1 MIAVFVNSM
10 ADTATFAPLFK
21 DIEGIYLY
29 NPTREEL
36 EKVLAENPT
45 ETFMC
50 LGHGS
55 PRGLFSADMHGFLL
69 DRDNVHLL
77 QNRNVIGI
85 WCYASDFAR
94 IHNLRGF
101 FTYMFISNAQEV
113 FSHRFRTQTDEFV
126 FEQNQHFASKV
137 NELIRNETP
146 MEDWV
151 EILYESADRIDVDFV
166 KFNYSNLSYFDGE
179 NNYVPQSLLDE
190 ERERT
195 AQAESYLSEDWEEG
209 TLWHDYCIE
218 EEDSYIVCYID
229 NDGKNVWEEYNN
241 YDDAIDRINDL
252 YSELYTENADKIMLF
267 SKNNTEI

>member
-1 MIAVFVNSM
+1 MIAVFVDSM

-77 QNRNVIGI
+77 KDRDVIGI

-94 IHNLRGF
+94 LNNLRGF
-101 FTYMFISNAQEV
+101 FTYMFISNAQECSYHKCGNYYNEV
-113 FSHRFRTQTDEFV
+113 V
-126 FEQNQHFASKV
+126 YEQNRIFAEKV
-137 NELIRNETP
+137 RGLIAENKP
-146 MEDWV
+146 MEEWV
-151 EILYESADRIDVDFV
+151 DYLYESCDSSLDFV
-166 KFNYSNLSYFDGE
+166 DFNYSNLAYFDGE
-179 NNYVPQSLLDE
+179 SNYAPQQLLDE
-190 ERERT
+190 
-195 AQAESYLSEDWEEG
+195 SWEEG
-209 TLWHDYCIE
+209 TLWHNSCIDE
-218 EEDSYIVCYID
+218 GESYIVCYID
-229 NDGKNVWEEYNN
+229 NDGKNVWEEY
-241 YDDAIDRINDL
+241 YDYDEAIERIDNL
-252 YSELYTENADKIMLF
+252 YAELNEENAEKIMLF
-267 SKNNTEI
+267 NKNTEL

>member
-1 MIAVFVNSM
+1 MIAVFVDSM

-77 QNRNVIGI
+77 KDRDVIGI

-94 IHNLRGF
+94 LNNLRGF
-101 FTYMFISNAQEV
+101 FTYMFISNAQEC
-113 FSHRFRTQTDEFV
+113 SYHRCGNYYNEV
-126 FEQNQHFASKV
+126 VYEQNRIFAEKV
-137 NELIRNETP
+137 RGLIAENKP
-146 MEDWV
+146 MKEWV
-151 EILYESADRIDVDFV
+151 DYLYESCDSSLDFV
-166 KFNYSNLSYFDGE
+166 DFNYSNLAYFDGE
-179 NNYVPQSLLDE
+179 SNYAPQQLLDE
-190 ERERT
+190 
-195 AQAESYLSEDWEEG
+195 SWEDG
-209 TLWHDYCIE
+209 TLWHNSCIYE
-218 EEDSYIVCYID
+218 GESYIVCYID
-229 NDGKNVWEEYNN
+229 NDGRNVWEEYND
-241 YDDAIDRINDL
+241 YDESIDRID
-252 YSELYTENADKIMLF
+252 ELYTELNEENAEKIMLF
-267 SKNNTEI
+267 NKNTEM

>member
-21 DIEGIYLY
+21 DIEGISLY

-77 QNRNVIGI
+77 KDRDVIGI

-94 IHNLRGF
+94 LNNLRGF
-101 FTYMFISNAQEV
+101 FTYMFISNAQEC
-113 FSHRFRTQTDEFV
+113 SYHR
-126 FEQNQHFASKV
+126 
-137 NELIRNETP
+137 
-146 MEDWV
+146 
-151 EILYESADRIDVDFV
+151 
-166 KFNYSNLSYFDGE
+166 
-179 NNYVPQSLLDE
+179 
-190 ERERT
+190 
-195 AQAESYLSEDWEEG
+195 
-209 TLWHDYCIE
+209 
-218 EEDSYIVCYID
+218 
-229 NDGKNVWEEYNN
+229 
-241 YDDAIDRINDL
+241 
-252 YSELYTENADKIMLF
+252 
-267 SKNNTEI
+267 

>member
-94 IHNLRGF
+94 THNLRGF

-113 FSHRFRTQTDEFV
+113 FSH
-126 FEQNQHFASKV
+126 
-137 NELIRNETP
+137 
-146 MEDWV
+146 
-151 EILYESADRIDVDFV
+151 
-166 KFNYSNLSYFDGE
+166 
-179 NNYVPQSLLDE
+179 
-190 ERERT
+190 
-195 AQAESYLSEDWEEG
+195 
-209 TLWHDYCIE
+209 
-218 EEDSYIVCYID
+218 
-229 NDGKNVWEEYNN
+229 
-241 YDDAIDRINDL
+241 
-252 YSELYTENADKIMLF
+252 
-267 SKNNTEI
+267 

>member
-1 MIAVFVNSM
+1 MIAVFVDSM

-77 QNRNVIGI
+77 KDRDVIGI

-94 IHNLRGF
+94 RNNLRGF
-101 FTYMFISNAQEV
+101 FTYMFISNAQEC
-113 FSHRFRTQTDEFV
+113 SYHRCGNYYNEV
-126 FEQNQHFASKV
+126 VYEQNRIFAEKV
-137 NELIRNETP
+137 RGLIAENKP
-146 MEDWV
+146 MEEWV
-151 EILYESADRIDVDFV
+151 DYLYESCDSSLDFV
-166 KFNYSNLSYFDGE
+166 DFNYSNLAYFDGE
-179 NNYVPQSLLDE
+179 SNYAPQQLLDE
-190 ERERT
+190 
-195 AQAESYLSEDWEEG
+195 SWEDG
-209 TLWHDYCIE
+209 TLWHNSCIDE
-218 EEDSYIVCYID
+218 GESYIVCYID
-229 NDGKNVWEEYNN
+229 NDGRNVWEEYND
-241 YDDAIDRINDL
+241 YDESIDRID
-252 YSELYTENADKIMLF
+252 ELYTELNEENAEKIMLF
-267 SKNNTEI
+267 NKNTEM

>member
-21 DIEGIYLY
+21 DIEGISLY

-77 QNRNVIGI
+77 KDRDVIGI

-94 IHNLRGF
+94 QNNLRGF
-101 FTYMFISNAQEV
+101 FTYMFISNAQEC
-113 FSHRFRTQTDEFV
+113 SYHRCGNYYNEV
-126 FEQNQHFASKV
+126 VYEQNRIFAEKV
-137 NELIRNETP
+137 RGLIAENKP
-146 MEDWV
+146 MEEWV
-151 EILYESADRIDVDFV
+151 DYLYESCDSSLDFV
-166 KFNYSNLSYFDGE
+166 DFNYSNLAYFDGE
-179 NNYVPQSLLDE
+179 SNYAPQQLLDE
-190 ERERT
+190 
-195 AQAESYLSEDWEEG
+195 SWEDG
-209 TLWHDYCIE
+209 TLWHNSCIDE
-218 EEDSYIVCYID
+218 GESYIVCYTD
-229 NDGKNVWEEYNN
+229 NDGKNVWEEY
-241 YDDAIDRINDL
+241 YDYDEAIDRID
-252 YSELYTENADKIMLF
+252 ELYTELNEENADKIMLF
-267 SKNNTEI
+267 NKNTEM

>member
-1 MIAVFVNSM
+1 MIAVFVDSM

-77 QNRNVIGI
+77 KDRDVIGI

-94 IHNLRGF
+94 QNNLRGF
-101 FTYMFISNAQEV
+101 FTYMFISNAQEC
-113 FSHRFRTQTDEFV
+113 SYHRCGNYYNEV
-126 FEQNQHFASKV
+126 VYEQNRIFAEKV
-137 NELIRNETP
+137 RGLIAENKP
-146 MEDWV
+146 MEEWV
-151 EILYESADRIDVDFV
+151 DYLYESCDSSLDFV
-166 KFNYSNLSYFDGE
+166 DFNYSNLAYFDGE
-179 NNYVPQSLLDE
+179 SNYAPQQLLDE
-190 ERERT
+190 
-195 AQAESYLSEDWEEG
+195 SWEDG
-209 TLWHDYCIE
+209 TLWHNSCIDE
-218 EEDSYIVCYID
+218 GESYIVCYID
-229 NDGKNVWEEYNN
+229 NDGRNVWEEY
-241 YDDAIDRINDL
+241 YDYDEAIDRID
-252 YSELYTENADKIMLF
+252 ELYDELNEENAEKIMLF
-267 SKNNTEI
+267 NKNTEM

>member
-1 MIAVFVNSM
+1 MIAVFVDSM

-77 QNRNVIGI
+77 KDRDVIGI

-94 IHNLRGF
+94 LNNLRGF
-101 FTYMFISNAQEV
+101 FTYMFISNAQEC
-113 FSHRFRTQTDEFV
+113 SYHRCGNYYNEV
-126 FEQNQHFASKV
+126 VYEQNRIFAEKV
-137 NELIRNETP
+137 RGLIAENKP
-146 MEDWV
+146 MEEWV
-151 EILYESADRIDVDFV
+151 DYLYESCDSSLDFV
-166 KFNYSNLSYFDGE
+166 DFNYSNLAYFDGE
-179 NNYVPQSLLDE
+179 SNYAPQQLLDE
-190 ERERT
+190 
-195 AQAESYLSEDWEEG
+195 SWEDG
-209 TLWHDYCIE
+209 TLWHNYCIDE
-218 EEDSYIVCYID
+218 EESYIVCYID
-229 NDGKNVWEEYNN
+229 NDGKNVWEEY
-241 YDDAIDRINDL
+241 YDYDEAIDRID
-252 YSELYTENADKIMLF
+252 ELYTELNEENAEKIMLF
-267 SKNNTEI
+267 NKNTEM

>member
-1 MIAVFVNSM
+1 MIAVFVDSM

-77 QNRNVIGI
+77 KDRDVIGI

-94 IHNLRGF
+94 RNNLRGF
-101 FTYMFISNAQEV
+101 FTYMFISNAQEC
-113 FSHRFRTQTDEFV
+113 SYHRCGNYYNEV
-126 FEQNQHFASKV
+126 VYEQNRIFAEKV
-137 NELIRNETP
+137 RGLIAENKP
-146 MEDWV
+146 MEEWV
-151 EILYESADRIDVDFV
+151 DYLYESCDSSLDFV
-166 KFNYSNLSYFDGE
+166 DFNYSNLAYFDGE
-179 NNYVPQSLLDE
+179 SNYAPQQLLDE
-190 ERERT
+190 
-195 AQAESYLSEDWEEG
+195 SWEDG
-209 TLWHDYCIE
+209 TLWHNSCIDE
-218 EEDSYIVCYID
+218 GESYIVCYID
-229 NDGKNVWEEYNN
+229 NDGRNVWEEY
-241 YDDAIDRINDL
+241 YDYDEAIDRID
-252 YSELYTENADKIMLF
+252 ELYDELNEENAEKIMLF
-267 SKNNTEI
+267 NKNTEM

>member
-1 MIAVFVNSM
+1 MIAVFVDSM

-36 EKVLAENPT
+36 ERVLIENPT

-50 LGHGS
+50 LGHGTS
-55 PRGLFSADMHGFLL
+55 RGLFSADMRGYLL

-77 QNRNVIGI
+77 KDRNVIGI

-94 IHNLRGF
+94 LNNLRGF

-113 FSHRFRTQTDEFV
+113 SFQGFGTETDEFV
-126 FEQNQHFASKV
+126 FEQNQQFASKV

-151 EILYESADRIDVDFV
+151 EILFNSANRIDVDFV
-166 KFNYSNLSYFDGE
+166 NFNYSNLAYFDGE
-179 NNYVPQSLLDE
+179 SNYVPQQLLDE
-190 ERERT
+190 
-195 AQAESYLSEDWEEG
+195 SWENG
-209 TLWHDYCIE
+209 TLWHNSCIDE
-218 EEDSYIVCYID
+218 EEPYIVCYID
-229 NDGKNVWEEYNN
+229 NDGRNVWEEYND
-241 YDDAIDRINDL
+241 YDEAIDRIDNL
-252 YSELYTENADKIMLF
+252 YVELNEENAEKIMLF
-267 SKNNTEI
+267 NKNAGL

>member
-1 MIAVFVNSM
+1 MIAVFVDSM

-77 QNRNVIGI
+77 KDRDVIGI

-94 IHNLRGF
+94 RNNLRGF
-101 FTYMFISNAQEV
+101 FTYMFISNAQEC
-113 FSHRFRTQTDEFV
+113 SYHRCGNYYNEV
-126 FEQNQHFASKV
+126 VYEQNRIFAEKV
-137 NELIRNETP
+137 RGLIAENKP
-146 MEDWV
+146 MEEWV
-151 EILYESADRIDVDFV
+151 DYLYESCDSSLDFV
-166 KFNYSNLSYFDGE
+166 DFNYSNLAYFDGE
-179 NNYVPQSLLDE
+179 SNYAPQQLLDE
-190 ERERT
+190 
-195 AQAESYLSEDWEEG
+195 SWEDG
-209 TLWHDYCIE
+209 TLWHNSCIDE
-218 EEDSYIVCYID
+218 GESYIVCYID
-229 NDGKNVWEEYNN
+229 NDGRNVWEEYND
-241 YDDAIDRINDL
+241 YDEAIDRID
-252 YSELYTENADKIMLF
+252 ELYAELNEENAEKIMLF
-267 SKNNTEI
+267 NKNTEM

>member
-1 MIAVFVNSM
+1 MIAVFVDSM

-77 QNRNVIGI
+77 KDRDVIGI

-94 IHNLRGF
+94 QNNLRGF
-101 FTYMFISNAQEV
+101 FTYMFISNAQEC
-113 FSHRFRTQTDEFV
+113 SYHRCGNYYNEV
-126 FEQNQHFASKV
+126 VYEQNRIFAEKV
-137 NELIRNETP
+137 RGLIAENKP
-146 MEDWV
+146 MEEWV
-151 EILYESADRIDVDFV
+151 DYLYESCDSSLDFV
-166 KFNYSNLSYFDGE
+166 DFNYSNLAYFDGE
-179 NNYVPQSLLDE
+179 SNYAPQQLLDE
-190 ERERT
+190 
-195 AQAESYLSEDWEEG
+195 SWEDG
-209 TLWHDYCIE
+209 TLWHNSCIDE
-218 EEDSYIVCYID
+218 GESYIVCYID
-229 NDGKNVWEEYNN
+229 NDGRNVWEEYND
-241 YDDAIDRINDL
+241 YDESIDRID
-252 YSELYTENADKIMLF
+252 ELYTELNEENAEKIMLF
-267 SKNNTEI
+267 NKNTEM

>member
-1 MIAVFVNSM
+1 MIAVFVDSM

-77 QNRNVIGI
+77 KDRDVIGI

-94 IHNLRGF
+94 LNNLRGF
-101 FTYMFISNAQEV
+101 FTYMFISNAQEC
-113 FSHRFRTQTDEFV
+113 SYHRCGNYYNEV
-126 FEQNQHFASKV
+126 VYEQNRIFAEKV
-137 NELIRNETP
+137 RGLIAENKP
-146 MEDWV
+146 MEEWV
-151 EILYESADRIDVDFV
+151 DYLYESCDSSLDFV
-166 KFNYSNLSYFDGE
+166 DFNYSNLAYFNGE
-179 NNYVPQSLLDE
+179 SNYAPQSLLDE
-190 ERERT
+190 EREQT
-195 AQAESYLSEDWEEG
+195 AQAESYLYEDWEEG
-209 TLWHDYCIE
+209 TLWHNSCIDE
-218 EEDSYIVCYID
+218 EESYIVCYID
-229 NDGKNVWEEYNN
+229 NDGKNVWEEY
-241 YDDAIDRINDL
+241 YDYDEAIERIDNL
-252 YSELYTENADKIMLF
+252 YAELNEENAEKIMLF
-267 SKNNTEI
+267 NKNTEL

>member
-1 MIAVFVNSM
+1 MIAVFVDSM

-69 DRDNVHLL
+69 DKDNVHLL
-77 QNRNVIGI
+77 KGRDVIGI

-101 FTYMFISNAQEV
+101 FTYMFISNAQEC
-113 FSHRFRTQTDEFV
+113 SYHRCGNYYNEV
-126 FEQNQHFASKV
+126 VYEQNRIFAEKV
-137 NELIRNETP
+137 RGLIAENKP
-146 MEDWV
+146 MEEWV
-151 EILYESADRIDVDFV
+151 DYLYESCDSSLDFV
-166 KFNYSNLSYFDGE
+166 TYNYSNLAYFDGK
-179 NNYVPQSLLDE
+179 NNYAPQQLLDE
-190 ERERT
+190 
-195 AQAESYLSEDWEEG
+195 SWEDG
-209 TLWHDYCIE
+209 TLWHNSCIDE
-218 EEDSYIVCYID
+218 EESYIVCYID
-229 NDGKNVWEEYNN
+229 NDGRNVWEEY
-241 YDDAIDRINDL
+241 YDYDEAIDRID
-252 YSELYTENADKIMLF
+252 ELYEELNEENAEKIMLF
-267 SKNNTEI
+267 NKNTEM

>member
-21 DIEGIYLY
+21 DIEGISLY

-94 IHNLRGF
+94 VHNLRGF
-101 FTYMFISNAQEV
+101 FTYMFISNAQECSYNKCGNYGNEV
-113 FSHRFRTQTDEFV
+113 V
-126 FEQNQHFASKV
+126 YEQNRLFAEKV
-137 NELIRNETP
+137 RGLIAENRP
-146 MEDWV
+146 MEEWV
-151 EILYESADRIDVDFV
+151 DYLYESCESSLDFV
-166 KFNYSNLSYFDGE
+166 DFNYSNLSYFDGE

-229 NDGKNVWEEYNN
+229 NDGKNVWEEYND
-241 YDDAIDRINDL
+241 YDKAIDRINDL